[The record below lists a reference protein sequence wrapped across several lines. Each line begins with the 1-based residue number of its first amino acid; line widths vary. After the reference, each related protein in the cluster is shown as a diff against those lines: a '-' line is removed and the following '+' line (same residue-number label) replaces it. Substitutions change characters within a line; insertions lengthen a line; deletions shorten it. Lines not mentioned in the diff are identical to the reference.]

1 MTEKITIEVVK
12 PTSKIRNKSGEKN
25 WKNPKRIS
33 FETPCIFLIPA
44 KNLLRREQTDKTGKL
59 TQLTLCL
66 ATGRLKKAF
75 SFEFFLLTF
84 PNFRGWFDNF
94 KCEFLSHFLM
104 KS

>member
-25 WKNPKRIS
+25 WKNPKRIP

-59 TQLTLCL
+59 TQLTQLTLCES
-66 ATGRLKKAF
+66 KKSVFIQIF
-75 SFEFFLLTF
+75 SLDF
-84 PNFRGWFDNF
+84 
-94 KCEFLSHFLM
+94 S
-104 KS
+104 

>member
-59 TQLTLCL
+59 TQLTQLTLCES
-66 ATGRLKKAF
+66 KKSVFIQIF
-75 SFEFFLLTF
+75 SLDF
-84 PNFRGWFDNF
+84 
-94 KCEFLSHFLM
+94 S
-104 KS
+104 

>member
-59 TQLTLCL
+59 TQLRQLTQKN
-66 ATGRLKKAF
+66 TGSLKKKRFHSNFF
-75 SFEFFLLTF
+75 S
-84 PNFRGWFDNF
+84 
-94 KCEFLSHFLM
+94 
-104 KS
+104 

>member
-59 TQLTLCL
+59 TQLNLL
-66 ATGRLKKAF
+66 NISVVIYKNTGRLKKAF
-75 SFEFFLLTF
+75 SNFF
-84 PNFRGWFDNF
+84 
-94 KCEFLSHFLM
+94 S
-104 KS
+104 

>member
-44 KNLLRREQTDKTGKL
+44 KNLLRREQTDKMGKL
-59 TQLTLCL
+59 TQLRQLTQKN
-66 ATGRLKKAF
+66 TGSLKKSVFIQIF
-75 SFEFFLLTF
+75 SLDF
-84 PNFRGWFDNF
+84 
-94 KCEFLSHFLM
+94 S
-104 KS
+104 